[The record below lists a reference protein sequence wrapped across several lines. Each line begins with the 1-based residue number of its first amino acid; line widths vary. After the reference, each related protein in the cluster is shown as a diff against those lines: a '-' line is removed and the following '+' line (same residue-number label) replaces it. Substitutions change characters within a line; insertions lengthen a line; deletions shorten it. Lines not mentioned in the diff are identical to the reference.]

1 MKMKKAI
8 ILVFSLILVL
18 SLASCGKKAE
28 NGGSEETKS
37 NIPNGFYKLIELEE
51 DGEPVAPEDLEL
63 MESLGLKI
71 YLKVNED
78 HSGYL
83 NIFGEKSELSFDENN
98 ITLEGESVPYTFDG
112 TTISIE
118 KDGSKMVFTET
129 EPIDEEE
136 DIDIS
141 ALVEDAEVLDESE
154 IIADADEE
162 EAVTDDAAATED
174 AEATEDTDATDDAE
188 ATDEESEENEG

>member
-8 ILVFSLILVL
+8 VLILSVILVL
-18 SLASCGKKAE
+18 SLGACGKKSE
-28 NGGSEETKS
+28 NGGGEESKA

-63 MESLGLKI
+63 MESLGLRI
-71 YLKVNED
+71 FLKVNDD

-83 NIFGEKSELSFDENN
+83 NIFGEKSELTFDEAN
-98 ITLEGESVPYTFDG
+98 ITLEGEAVPYTFDG
-112 TTISIE
+112 TTITIE

-129 EPIDEEE
+129 DPIDENEE
-136 DIDIS
+136 VDLS
-141 ALVEDAEVLDESE
+141 ALMEEEAEPELLDESD

-162 EAVTDDAAATED
+162 TTVTEDAAAEED
-174 AEATEDTDATDDAE
+174 AEAAE
-188 ATDEESEENEG
+188 EESEENEG